1 MELVGLS
8 RAILAWLIEMNR
20 EGHYPYDS
28 VETSSGSA
36 GKVKYLLTDWLKRID
51 ENFEKEFW
59 IDQSDSSKFVNRR
72 EIYRDTV
79 NSSLQWTDF
88 QFRPNFLVAAVL
100 APDMFDKTHIW
111 SALKQ
116 VESILLGKYGMKTLD
131 PSDYNYV
138 PNYVNDDD
146 SHDFQ
151 RAGGFNYHNGPEW
164 LWLTGYYIRAKFYW
178 SKQQDDPSISK
189 QTVKHLRELLSK
201 HMQLILSSEWK
212 GLPELTDADGQPC
225 PYSCSVQAW
234 SAATLLEAFYDLTR
248 A

>member
-1 MELVGLS
+1 MRTSRKSFGSIHRIRRRLS
-8 RAILAWLIEMNR
+8 IDTRSTKTRSIHHFNGQTFNSDRTSLSLPCWSVTLLCLSPSLI
-20 EGHYPYDS
+20 
-28 VETSSGSA
+28 
-36 GKVKYLLTDWLKRID
+36 
-51 ENFEKEFW
+51 
-59 IDQSDSSKFVNRR
+59 
-72 EIYRDTV
+72 
-79 NSSLQWTDF
+79 SLSLSL
-88 QFRPNFLVAAVL
+88 PVAQ

-131 PSDYNYV
+131 PRSVSFFSLRSIQTFVCSDYNYV

-201 HMQLILSSEWK
+201 HMQLIFSSEWK
-212 GLPELTDADGQPC
+212 GLPELTDANGQPC